1 LAEELVGVV
10 QDVLIGPWYGGVYDL
25 LLTDQRFLLLFVE
38 KFGMKTKFEPRNPE
52 SYAKESVDVLASRE
66 RSSSILYS
74 AVKAIQQKEES
85 ETHWRGLMID
95 YESRDGTLRRL
106 KLMLPSIES
115 ERMHVM
121 SEKNL
126 EKRLTPVD
134 MDEEV
139 GLELLLSKAIPG
151 MAFQ

>member
-1 LAEELVGVV
+1 VSISREKATGEHLAEGLVGVV

-38 KFGMKTKFEPRNPE
+38 KFGMKTNFEPRSPE
-52 SYAKESVDVLASRE
+52 SYEKESIDVLASRE

-74 AVKAIQQKEES
+74 AVKTVRQKGENE
-85 ETHWRGLMID
+85 
-95 YESRDGTLRRL
+95 TLRKL
-106 KLMLPSIES
+106 KLMLPPIGS

-121 SEKNL
+121 SEKDL
-126 EKRLTPVD
+126 EKKLAPIK

-139 GLELLLSKAIPG
+139 GLELLLSKAMPG
-151 MAFQ
+151 MTF

>member
-1 LAEELVGVV
+1 MAEGLVGVV

-38 KFGMKTKFEPRNPE
+38 KFGMKTNFEPRSPE
-52 SYAKESVDVLASRE
+52 SYEKESIDVLASRE

-74 AVKAIQQKEES
+74 AVKTVRQKGEN
-85 ETHWRGLMID
+85 ETHWRGVMIE
-95 YESRDGTLRRL
+95 YESRDGTLRKL
-106 KLMLPSIES
+106 KLMLPPIGS

-121 SEKNL
+121 SEKDL
-126 EKRLTPVD
+126 EKKLAPIK

-139 GLELLLSKAIPG
+139 GLELLLSKAMPG
-151 MAFQ
+151 MTF